1 MRTGTANLPLH
12 WGKAPRWLFQRMIK
26 LAKEITIIIVS
37 DQGSHAMLEKLSD
50 PFWFQCFGCV
60 LGFDWHSSGVTTT
73 VCGALKE
80 GIKGLENDLGLWIT
94 GGKGSTSRKT
104 PLEIQTIGDQ
114 ISFNPEPLIYASRM
128 SAKVDNNALQ
138 DGYQLYHHNF
148 IFTRDGSW
156 CVVQQGMN
164 DATRYA
170 RRYHWMSKTV
180 EDFVCEPHSAICCD
194 QKSQPLNLVAKESE
208 DNRHIATQVSHQ
220 KPETVVRELI
230 KIQHLVLP
238 ERHPVLSKDI
248 HPERL
253 EKIFLKTYE
262 RLPENFEQ
270 LLGMQGVGPQTIRA
284 LSLIAE
290 LVYGAKPS
298 FHDPARYSFAHGGKD
313 GYPYPVN
320 RANYDQ
326 SIEFLR
332 KAIASAKIGHSE
344 QIKAFR
350 RLSQFILKKDGAS
363 RSSRKSE
370 GVCNYG

>member
-12 WGKAPRWLFQRMIK
+12 WGKAPRWLFQRMVK
-26 LAKEITIIIVS
+26 LAREITIVIVS
-37 DQGSHAMLEKLSD
+37 EQGASGVLEKLSD
-50 PFWFQCFGCV
+50 PFWFQCFGCI

-80 GIKGLENDLGLWIT
+80 AVKGLENELGLWVA
-94 GGKGSTSRKT
+94 GGKGGTSRKT
-104 PLEIQTIGDQ
+104 PSEIEQVGEELSVDLQ
-114 ISFNPEPLIYASRM
+114 PLIYASKM

-148 IFTRDGSW
+148 IFTRDGAW

-170 RRYHWMSKTV
+170 RRYHWLGASVK
-180 EDFVCEPHSAICCD
+180 DYVCEPHAAICCD
-194 QKSQPLNLVAKESE
+194 HKNRHRNLVAKASE
-208 DNRHIATQVSHQ
+208 ANRELSAQISHE
-220 KPETVVRELI
+220 KPEKLVREI
-230 KIQHLVLP
+230 KKIQRLSLP
-238 ERHPVLSKDI
+238 DRHPILTRDI
-248 HPERL
+248 NPDRL

-262 RLPENFEQ
+262 QMPANFEQ

-290 LVYGAKPS
+290 LVYGAKPG
-298 FHDPARYSFAHGGKD
+298 FNDPARFSFAHGGKD

-320 RANYDQ
+320 RATYDH

-332 KAIASAKIGHSE
+332 KAIATAKIGHSD
-344 QIKAFR
+344 KMGALK
-350 RLSQFILKKDGAS
+350 RLSQF
-363 RSSRKSE
+363 E
-370 GVCNYG
+370 N